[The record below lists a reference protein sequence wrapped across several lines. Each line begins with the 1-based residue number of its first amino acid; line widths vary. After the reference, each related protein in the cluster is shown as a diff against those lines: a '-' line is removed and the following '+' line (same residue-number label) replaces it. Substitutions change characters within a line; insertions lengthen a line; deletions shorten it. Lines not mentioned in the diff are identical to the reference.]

1 MNLLSKILIT
11 SLLGIILFPSK
22 VFAHLADGR
31 FGDFYAG
38 SFHLLT
44 AIEHVIP
51 LVALGLIA
59 GQQSKKSSRVYVII
73 VPLALIIGTYVGII
87 FSENNLSI
95 YVNSFSFLL
104 IGGLIAWSKKLP
116 IWLLVMIAI
125 LFSITHGYSNGTAFE
140 PTLSKFNYTIGV
152 AVAGLVITTIFAG
165 IVLTLKKDWQKIAV
179 RVAGSWIAAIG
190 LITLPMIM
198 K

>member
-1 MNLLSKILIT
+1 MFTVLVGLV
-11 SLLGIILFPSK
+11 LFPSK

-59 GQQSKKSSRVYVII
+59 GQQGKKSSRAYVLL
-73 VPLALIIGTYVGII
+73 VPLALIVGTCIGIN
-87 FSENNLSI
+87 FSVNSYSV
-95 YVNSFSFLL
+95 YVNSFSFLV
-104 IGGLIAWSKKLP
+104 IGGLIAWNKKLP
-116 IWLLVMIAI
+116 MWMMFIIAI
-125 LFSITHGYSNGTAFE
+125 IFSIAHGFSNGTAFE
-140 PTLSKFNYTIGV
+140 FSLSKFNYTLGV
-152 AVAGLVITTIFAG
+152 AVAGLAVTSIFAG
-165 IVLTLKKDWQKIAV
+165 IVLSLNKDWQKIAV
-179 RVAGSWIAAIG
+179 RVVGSWIAAIG
-190 LITLPMIM
+190 LITLPMIL

>member
-1 MNLLSKILIT
+1 MKSLNKILIVT
-11 SLLGIILFPSK
+11 IAGIFLFQSK
-22 VFAHLADGR
+22 AFAHLANGR

-59 GQQSKKSSRVYVII
+59 GQQGKKTSKSYVIL
-73 VPLALIIGTYVGII
+73 VPLALIIGTLVGID

-104 IGGLIAWSKKLP
+104 IGALIAWNKKLP
-116 IWLLVMIAI
+116 YWLLILIAI
-125 LFSITHGYSNGTAFE
+125 VFSITHGYSNGTAFE
-140 PTLSKFNYTIGV
+140 LTLSKFNYTIGV
-152 AVAGLVITTIFAG
+152 AVAGLVVITIFTG
-165 IVLTLKKDWQKIAV
+165 VVLSLKKEWQKIAV
-179 RVAGSWIAAIG
+179 RVTGSWIAAIG
-190 LITLPMIM
+190 LITLPMIL

>member
-1 MNLLSKILIT
+1 MNSFNKIFLSCLAGT
-11 SLLGIILFPSK
+11 VLFPSQ

-51 LVALGLIA
+51 LIALGLIA
-59 GQQSKKSSRVYVII
+59 GQQGKKSSRIYVIL
-73 VPLALIIGTYVGII
+73 VPLALIIGTYIGIN
-87 FSENNLSI
+87 FSGNSFSI

-104 IGGLIAWSKKLP
+104 IGGLIAWNKILP
-116 IWLLVMIAI
+116 TWLLILIAI
-125 LFSITHGYSNGTAFE
+125 VFCMTHGYSNGTAFE
-140 PTLSKFNYTIGV
+140 LTLSKFNYTMGV
-152 AVAGLVITTIFAG
+152 AVAGLVVTSIFSG
-165 IVLTLKKDWQKIAV
+165 IVLSLKKDWHNIAV

-190 LITLPMIM
+190 LITLPMIL